1 MPGGCDSLFIQKLY
15 DNHDMP
21 SSTHFT
27 KPRMSRSAFQIK
39 HYAGSVQYQTQG
51 FVEKNSEQVAEE
63 YLQLLN
69 GSNVCMY
76 IVHVYNNVASM

>member
-1 MPGGCDSLFIQKLY
+1 MITLQMPGGCDSQFIQKLY
-15 DNHDMP
+15 DNHNIP

-39 HYAGSVQYQTQG
+39 HYAGPVQYQSSG
-51 FVEKNSEQVAEE
+51 FTEKNAEQVALE

-69 GSNVCMY
+69 GSTVRD
-76 IVHVYNNVASM
+76 V